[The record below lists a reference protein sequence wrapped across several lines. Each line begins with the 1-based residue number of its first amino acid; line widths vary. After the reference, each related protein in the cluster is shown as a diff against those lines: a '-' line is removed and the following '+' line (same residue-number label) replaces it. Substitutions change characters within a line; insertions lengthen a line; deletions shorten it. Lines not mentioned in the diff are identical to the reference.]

1 MSLELADLRKQLV
14 LLHQKLQVTTPSKRS
29 ATLIIQP
36 PATPIDADS
45 QPTTPPDLT
54 PMKGDLQLTATPEL
68 LLHWKKVEDELLMKI
83 QEIKVMQKDKED
95 LAAQL
100 NQLMK
105 TEEEVRV
112 MKKDKA
118 DLAAQLKGVEDDL
131 AVSEMLCSTA
141 Q

>member
-1 MSLELADLRKQLV
+1 
-14 LLHQKLQVTTPSKRS
+14 
-29 ATLIIQP
+29 
-36 PATPIDADS
+36 
-45 QPTTPPDLT
+45 
-54 PMKGDLQLTATPEL
+54 
-68 LLHWKKVEDELLMKI
+68 
-83 QEIKVMQKDKED
+83 MQKDKED